1 MVCYKRG
8 FKINGEIMK
17 FYNREKELNYLKT
30 YCQLEPNSI
39 LFVYGPKSSGKTT
52 VMLRVIEEL
61 SKRDDLVFFYYDL
74 REYATPTKEEFLEIF
89 FEKSDKK
96 YLLNKFEIN
105 LKIFKFGI
113 EEKFDFNSI
122 KLNDVFSKMKESIKA
137 VIKDGKKPILIIDE
151 LQKLK
156 NIYFNGDGKGGKSLL
171 NELFNLFVHLT
182 KVRHLCHV
190 ICLTSDT
197 LFIEEIYRNSTLKN
211 AAEYYLIDWL
221 RKGAIKNILKEEGF
235 SEEEI
240 NYCLNYL
247 SLPYEISQLI
257 NNKKL
262 GLSVEE
268 TIKRWVNIEA
278 DGIKYLIDTSDLN
291 EEEIY
296 KVLSKFKD
304 KIKISYDKEVT
315 KEEMKYIKFLIENEI
330 LFYDVINGIIKP
342 TSIIEWHAI
351 NEIIGLLQE

>member
-1 MVCYKRG
+1 
-8 FKINGEIMK
+8 MK

-30 YCQLEPNSI
+30 YVQLEPNSI

-61 SKRDDLVFFYYDL
+61 SKNNNLVFFYYDL
-74 REYATPTKEEFLEIF
+74 RKYATSTKEEFLNIF
-89 FEKSDKK
+89 FEKGDKK
-96 YLLNKFEIN
+96 YLLNTLEIN
-105 LKIFKFGI
+105 LKIFKLGV
-113 EEKFDFNSI
+113 EENFDFNNLS
-122 KLNDVFSKMKESIKA
+122 LNDVFAKINESINA

-156 NIYFNGDGKGGKSLL
+156 NIYFNGDGKEGKSLL

-197 LFIEEIYRNSTLKN
+197 LFIDEIYRNSTLKN
-211 AAEYYLIDWL
+211 ASEYYLIDWL
-221 RKGAIKNILKEEGF
+221 RKESIRNILKEEGF
-235 SEEEI
+235 NDEEI
-240 NYCLNYL
+240 DYCLEYL

-262 GLSVEE
+262 GLSVEQ
-268 TIKRWVNIEA
+268 TIKQWINVESDA
-278 DGIKYLIDTSDLN
+278 LKYLIDTSDLN
-291 EEEIY
+291 EEGIY
-296 KVLSKFKD
+296 KVLSKFRD
-304 KIKISYDKEVT
+304 NIKIDYKKDVK

-330 LFYDVINGIIKP
+330 LFYDVVNGIIKP

-351 NEIIGLLQE
+351 REII

>member
-1 MVCYKRG
+1 
-8 FKINGEIMK
+8 MK
-17 FYNREKELNYLKT
+17 FYNREREVNFLKNYCL
-30 YCQLEPNSI
+30 LEPNSI

-61 SKRDDLVFFYYDL
+61 SKNDDIIFFYYDL

-89 FEKSDKK
+89 FEKGDKK
-96 YLLNKFEIN
+96 YLLNKFEFN

-113 EEKFDFNSI
+113 EENFDFNKVS
-122 KLNDVFSKMKESIKA
+122 LNDVFTKIKESIKD
-137 VIKDGKKPILIIDE
+137 VVKDGKKPVLIIDE

-156 NIYFNGDGKGGKSLL
+156 NIYFNGGKSLL
-171 NELFNLFVHLT
+171 TELFNLFVYLT

-211 AAEYYLIDWL
+211 ASEYYLIDWL
-221 RKGAIKNILKEEGF
+221 NKETIKNILKEENF
-235 SEEEI
+235 NEEEI
-240 NYCLNYL
+240 NYAINYL

-262 GLSVEE
+262 GLTVEE
-268 TIKRWVNIEA
+268 TIKQWINIES
-278 DGIKYLIDTSDLN
+278 DSLMYLIANIPDETDENKINKILSMFKNNIMVKDY
-291 EEEIY
+291 EI
-296 KVLSKFKD
+296 
-304 KIKISYDKEVT
+304 IKKE
-315 KEEMKYIKFLIENEI
+315 YIKEFKFLVENEI

-342 TSIIEWHAI
+342 TSIIEWFAI
-351 NEIIGLLQE
+351 KEIIK

>member
-1 MVCYKRG
+1 
-8 FKINGEIMK
+8 MK
-17 FYNREKELNYLKT
+17 FYNRERELNYLKT

-61 SKRDDLVFFYYDL
+61 SKNNNFVFFYYDL

-89 FEKSDKK
+89 FEKGDKK
-96 YLLNKFEIN
+96 YLLNKLEID

-113 EEKFDFNSI
+113 EENFDFKNLS
-122 KLNDVFSKMKESIKA
+122 LNDVFNKIKESIKE
-137 VIKDGKKPILIIDE
+137 VIKDRKKPILIIDE

-156 NIYFNGDGKGGKSLL
+156 NIYFNGGKSLL

-197 LFIEEIYRNSTLKN
+197 LFIEEIYRNSALKN
-211 AAEYYLIDWL
+211 TSEYYLIDWL
-221 RKGAIKNILKEEGF
+221 NKEDIKKILKEEEF

-240 NYCLNYL
+240 DYALNYL

-262 GLSVEE
+262 GLSIEK
-268 TIKRWVNIEA
+268 TIKQWINIEKDA
-278 DGIKYLIDTSDLN
+278 LIYLLKSNKEKKENLL
-291 EEEIY
+291 
-296 KVLSKFKD
+296 KVLSKFKE
-304 KIKISYDKEVT
+304 KIEVDINNI
-315 KEEMKYIKFLIENEI
+315 EDEIFEDVKFLIKNEV

-342 TSIIEWHAI
+342 TSIIEWYAI
-351 NEIIGLLQE
+351 KEALK

>member
-1 MVCYKRG
+1 
-8 FKINGEIMK
+8 MK
-17 FYNREKELNYLKT
+17 FYNREKELHYLKT

-74 REYATPTKEEFLEIF
+74 RRYATPTKEEFLKIF

-96 YLLNKFEIN
+96 YVLNRFEVN
-105 LKIFKFGI
+105 LKIWKFGV
-113 EEKFDFNSI
+113 EEKFNFDESS
-122 KLNDVFSKMKESIKA
+122 LNDVFDKIYEGIEA
-137 VIKDGKKPILIIDE
+137 VVRDGKKPVLIIDE

-156 NIYFNGDGKGGKSLL
+156 NIYFNGNGKDKSLL

-197 LFIEEIYRNSTLKN
+197 LFIEEIYQNSTLEN
-211 AAEYYLIDWL
+211 TSEYYLIDWL
-221 RKGAIKNILKEEGF
+221 RKGTIREILKEEGF
-235 SEEEI
+235 NEEEI
-240 NYCLNYL
+240 NYALNYL

-262 GLSVEE
+262 GLSVEQ
-268 TIKRWVNIEA
+268 TIRQWINIER
-278 DGIKYLIDTSDLN
+278 DKILYLISTQKEFEMERLFN
-291 EEEIY
+291 TLKLFEN
-296 KVLSKFKD
+296 
-304 KIKISYDKEVT
+304 KIKVDISEIIKNNLIDE
-315 KEEMKYIKFLIENEI
+315 IKFLIKNEI
-330 LFYDVINGIIKP
+330 LFYDVINGIVKPISIKK
-342 TSIIEWHAI
+342 WYAI
-351 NEIIGLLQE
+351 KEVILANK